1 MYLPR
6 LQALSLSVLLALPAT
21 VRAVFEDEVG
31 HIDYHHELLGVPQR
45 ETTFFHRPRTEEKAS
60 LLYTLSDLGV
70 LGAVNPSSGAI
81 IWRQLL
87 TGNVTDGG
95 GFLRAAE
102 GQTWL
107 AGAHGSS
114 VSSWDALT
122 GRNIWS
128 LNFDGVI
135 KDLEALEITERGG
148 KDVLTLHQEQGAT
161 VTRRIHGTEGHVVWE
176 HRETNKDVP
185 LQVSTSLEKVFVVT
199 LHGSL
204 LSYSLKIT
212 VLDTLTG
219 KKLDEIPLGT
229 KNEAQKPEDV
239 MFVGA
244 NSAAP
249 IVAWTDNAKTKLS
262 VNVLGLKSK
271 QDFPLSADTV
281 DVEIH
286 APHTVQSSPHFL
298 VHSRTKSGSRADI
311 FHIDLKSSIITKAY
325 ELPLLEG
332 GSAFS
337 TSSSGANVYFTR
349 VTTDDVI
356 VTSSTSH
363 GILGRWPLKAGAEK
377 AGAVHGV
384 SEVIKKSEDSYAVRT
399 VVVTD
404 ADDWTQIVNGEHAWT
419 RLEGLS
425 GAVAATW
432 AEIPESEDLARTL
445 EAEAHSNPL
454 SAYIHRV
461 TRHINDL
468 QYLPAYLHSIPG
480 RLLSSIAGSESTEHT
495 DQVTRD
501 NFGFSKL
508 VVLATKR
515 GMLYGLDAGNHGK
528 IVWSKR
534 VNAIPSGKYW
544 DVKAIH
550 ADNAKGFVTVRGSEG
565 DFIIVKSDTGKTVEA
580 MPSSLFPPIDSAVV
594 VDSDAGPWLLPI
606 ERDGKLA
613 DLQIGWVPRQT
624 VVTRTSENEIQGFGF
639 VKKGELASPVQIWSF
654 APSAGQH
661 IVNIATRPQHDPIA
675 SIGRVLGDRTVKYK
689 YLNPNTIVVAAVND
703 KTSVLSTYLLDTVS
717 GQVLA
722 ASSYEGVDSH
732 KDIACTIS
740 ENWFLCT
747 YYGQY
752 QLRDSQPQNLK
763 GYQVVVSDLYESE
776 LANDRGPLGDAVN
789 FSSLD
794 PIDFP
799 TGPALPSIIS
809 KTFILSGPIAS
820 LAVTQTR
827 QGIAIR
833 QLLAYMPES
842 RSIIGIPRTLLEPRR
857 PVGRDPTAAELEE
870 GLSRYAPAI
879 ELDARMT
886 LTHSRDVLG
895 VREILVAPAVL
906 ESTCLV
912 FASGIDV
919 FGTRVAPSLAFD
931 VLGKGFNKVTLIATV
946 AALFAGV
953 VGLGPLVSIFALLLI
968 YPTAYSFLFV
978 CFYAHDDMFL
988 GETVHYPS
996 FPSAQAP

>member
-1 MYLPR
+1 MHLP
-6 LQALSLSVLLALPAT
+6 LPALSLSVLLALPAT
-21 VRAVFEDEVG
+21 VRAVFQDEVG

-45 ETTFFHRPRTEEKAS
+45 ETTFFHRPRTAEKAS

-70 LGAVNPSSGAI
+70 LGAVNPSNGAI
-81 IWRQLL
+81 VWRQLL
-87 TGNVTDGG
+87 AGNVTDGG

-102 GQTWL
+102 DQTWL

-122 GRNIWS
+122 GRNVWS
-128 LNFDGVI
+128 LDLNGEI
-135 KDLEALEITERGG
+135 RDLEVMEITERG
-148 KDVLTLHQEQGAT
+148 KDVLTLHQEHGAT
-161 VTRRIHGTEGHVVWE
+161 VARRIRGTDGRVVWE
-176 HRETNKDVP
+176 HREVNKDVP
-185 LQVSTSLEKVFVVT
+185 LQVSASLENVFVVT

-204 LSYSLKIT
+204 LSYNIKVI

-229 KNEAQKPEDV
+229 KGDVHNPEDV

-249 IVAWTDNAKTKLS
+249 IVAWMDNAMTKLS
-262 VNVLGLKSK
+262 VNVLGVKTK
-271 QDFPLSADTV
+271 QEFPLSADTV

-286 APHTVQSSPHFL
+286 APHTIQSSPHFL
-298 VHSRTKSGSRADI
+298 VHSRTKAGSRADV
-311 FHIDLKSSIITKAY
+311 FHIDLKSNVITKAY

-332 GSAFS
+332 ASAFS

-349 VTTDDVI
+349 VTDDEVI
-356 VTSSTSH
+356 VTSSASH
-363 GILGRWPLKAGAEK
+363 GILGRWSLKAGAEK
-377 AGAVHGV
+377 PGAIHGV
-384 SEVIKKSEDSYAVRT
+384 SEVIKKSGDNYAVRT

-404 ADDWTQIVNGEHAWT
+404 SDDWTQIVNGELAWT

-445 EAEAHSNPL
+445 EAEAHSNPW
-454 SAYIHRV
+454 SAYVHRV
-461 TRHINDL
+461 NRHINDL
-468 QYLPAYLHSIPG
+468 QYLPAYLQSIPG
-480 RLLSSIAGSESTEHT
+480 RLLSSIVGSESTQSTNEL
-495 DQVTRD
+495 TRD
-501 NFGFSKL
+501 SFGFNKL

-515 GMLYGLDAGNHGK
+515 GRLYGLDAGNHGK
-528 IVWSKR
+528 IVWSK
-534 VNAIPSGKYW
+534 NANETPSGKNW

-565 DFIIVKSDTGKTVEA
+565 QFIIVKSDTGKTIES
-580 MPSSLFPPIDSAVV
+580 MPSSLFPPIDGAVV
-594 VDSDAGPWLLPI
+594 VDSDVGPWLLPI

-613 DLQIGWVPRQT
+613 DVQPGWAPRQT
-624 VVTRTSENEIQGFGF
+624 VVTRTSENEIQGSSYM
-639 VKKGELASPVQIWSF
+639 KKGDVASPVPIWSF
-654 APSAGQH
+654 SPLAGEH

-689 YLNPNTIVVAAVND
+689 YLNLNTVVVAAVDN
-703 KTSVLSTYLLDTVS
+703 KTSVFSTYLLDTVS

-722 ASSYEGVDSH
+722 SASYEGVDPN
-732 KDIACTIS
+732 KDISCTIS

-752 QLRDSQPQNLK
+752 QLRDSETQNLK
-763 GYQVVVSDLYESE
+763 GYQVVISDLYESE
-776 LANDRGPLGDAVN
+776 VANDRGPLGDAAN

-794 PIDFP
+794 PVDLP
-799 TGPALPSIIS
+799 TGPALPSVVS
-809 KTFILSGPIAS
+809 QTFILSGPIAC

-842 RSIIGIPRTLLEPRR
+842 HSIIGIPRTLLEPRR

-870 GLSRYAPAI
+870 GLARYTPAI
-879 ELDARMT
+879 ELDPRMT
-886 LTHSRDVLG
+886 VTHSRDVLG
-895 VREILVAPAVL
+895 VRDILAAPAVL

-912 FASGIDV
+912 FAYGVDV

-931 VLGKGFNKVTLIATV
+931 LLGKGFNKVTLIATV
-946 AALFAGV
+946 VALFVGV
-953 VGLGPLVSIFALLLI
+953 LGLGPMVRKKQINMRW
-968 YPTAYSFLFV
+968 
-978 CFYAHDDMFL
+978 H
-988 GETVHYPS
+988 
-996 FPSAQAP
+996 APM